1 MKIIAMIPARMGSKR
16 IPKKNI
22 RLLNDKPL
30 IKYAIDNAIDSNE
43 FESIWLNSEDKRLKD
58 IALKSDIMFH
68 QRPSELAT
76 DTATNREFTA
86 EFLEKH
92 ECDYVVMINTTSP
105 LLKVKTIKHFC
116 SLVRKNNFDT
126 ILSTVSEKAEVFF
139 QKKPLNFN
147 IFEKV
152 NSQKIQPVDIVVW
165 ALTAWKR
172 NVFLNFQREKQCPVF
187 SGRLGFYSKI
197 KKNISLPSS

>member
-1 MKIIAMIPARMGSKR
+1 
-16 IPKKNI
+16 
-22 RLLNDKPL
+22 
-30 IKYAIDNAIDSNE
+30 
-43 FESIWLNSEDKRLKD
+43 
-58 IALKSDIMFH
+58 MFDC
-68 QRPSELAT
+68 S
-76 DTATNREFTA
+76 

-187 SGRLGFYSKI
+187 SGRLGFYSIPKDEACDLDNEQDWRI
-197 KKNISLPSS
+197 AEGILEARKKNAKIRFFEIGNY